1 MSTGSAVGTERVSR
15 VVGYAIEKGSFQESS
30 PNLPQ
35 KIIVFGEANTDKQSG
50 LTVEKFDFTTAKEV
64 GDAYGYGSPLHQIAR
79 ILRPINSQGVGGIP
93 TTIIPQ
99 VTAEAAT
106 ATTIKFAVTAS
117 AATKS
122 TTHYVVING
131 RNNVDGE
138 FYAIN
143 VVAGEAAAAIEAKM
157 IAAVNAVLGAPVVAS
172 VDSGDVL
179 FTSKWKGVSSVD
191 LNITID
197 TNGDDAGVVY
207 AQSTKVDGTGAV
219 SLTTSLALFGNEWN
233 TIVVNPYGDSTT
245 LAALES
251 FNGVPGVST
260 PTGRYSGIV
269 FKPFM
274 ALFGSVK
281 DAKADLI
288 AITDASARKDQVTN
302 VLCPAPKSSG
312 MPFEAAAN
320 MTVLVAPMW
329 QDNPHLDVSN
339 MPYPDMPIPTNT
351 SVGDMENYEN
361 RDYLVKRGCS
371 TVNVVNGKY
380 TVQDLVTT
388 YHPAGEEPPQFRY
401 ARNLNIDWN
410 VRYSYF
416 LQEQINVLDHAIIAS
431 DQPSRVG
438 KIVKPKQWKQILI
451 SLCKDLGDRALIT
464 DVAFFED
471 SIRVATSTTNPDRFE
486 TTFSYKRSSYARI
499 CATVATAGF
508 AFGIN

>member
-35 KIIVFGEANTDKQSG
+35 KIIIFGEANTAKQSG
-50 LTVEKFDFTTAKEV
+50 LTVAKFDFTTAKEV

-99 VTAEAAT
+99 VTDGAAT
-106 ATTIKFAVTAS
+106 ATTIKYAVTGT
-117 AATKS
+117 ATKS

-131 RNNVDGE
+131 RDNVDGE

-143 VVAGEAAAAIEAKM
+143 VVSGDNAAAIEAKV
-157 IAAVNAVLGAPVVAS
+157 IAAVNAVLGCPVIAS
-172 VDSGDVL
+172 VDTSDVL
-179 FTSKWKGVSSVD
+179 FTSKWKGVTSAD
-191 LNITID
+191 LNITVD
-197 TNGDDAGVVY
+197 TNGDDAGLVY
-207 AQSTKVDGTGAV
+207 AQSTKVNGTGVV

-245 LAALES
+245 LAALET

-260 PTGRYSGIV
+260 PTGRYAGIV
-269 FKPFM
+269 FKPFV
-274 ALFGSVK
+274 ALFGSIK

-312 MPFEAAAN
+312 MPYEAAAN
-320 MTVLVAPMW
+320 MAVLVAPMW
-329 QDNPHLDVSN
+329 QNNPHLDISN
-339 MPYPDMPIPTNT
+339 MPYPDMPIPDNT
-351 SVGDMENYEN
+351 SIGDMETYEN

-401 ARNLNIDWN
+401 VRNLNIDWN
-410 VRYSYF
+410 VRYSYY
-416 LQEQINVLDHAIIAS
+416 LQEQINVLDHAIIES
-431 DQPSRVG
+431 NQPSRVG
-438 KIVKPKQWKQILI
+438 KIVKTKQWKQILI
-451 SLCKDLGDRALIT
+451 SLGKDLGDRALIT

-471 SIRVATSTTNPDRFE
+471 SIRVSTSTTNPDRFE
-486 TTFSYKRSSYARI
+486 TTFSYKRSAYARI

>member
-35 KIIVFGEANTDKQSG
+35 KIIIFGEANTANQSG

-99 VTAEAAT
+99 VTDGAAT
-106 ATTIKFAVTAS
+106 ATTIKYAVTGT
-117 AATKS
+117 ATKS

-131 RNNVDGE
+131 RDNVDGE

-143 VVAGEAAAAIEAKM
+143 VVSGDNAAAIEAKV
-157 IAAVNAVLGAPVVAS
+157 IAAVNAVLCCPVIAS
-172 VDSGDVL
+172 VDTSDVL
-179 FTSKWKGVSSVD
+179 FTSKWKGATSAD
-191 LNITID
+191 LNITVD
-197 TNGDDAGVVY
+197 TNGDDAGLVY
-207 AQSTKVDGTGAV
+207 AQSTKVNGTGVV

-245 LAALES
+245 LAALET

-260 PTGRYSGIV
+260 PTGRYAGIV
-269 FKPFM
+269 FKPFV
-274 ALFGSVK
+274 ALFGSIK

-288 AITDASARKDQVTN
+288 AITDASARKVQVTN

-312 MPFEAAAN
+312 MPYEAAAN
-320 MTVLVAPMW
+320 MAVLVAPMW
-329 QDNPHLDVSN
+329 QNNPHLDVSN
-339 MPYPDMPIPTNT
+339 MPYPDMPIPDNT
-351 SVGDMENYEN
+351 SIGDMEDYEN

-401 ARNLNIDWN
+401 VRNLNIDWN

-416 LQEQINVLDHAIIAS
+416 LQEQINVLDHAIIES
-431 DQPSRVG
+431 NQPSRVG

-451 SLCKDLGDRALIT
+451 SLGKDLGDRALIT

-471 SIRVATSTTNPDRFE
+471 SIRVSTSTTNPDRFE
-486 TTFSYKRSSYARI
+486 TTFSYKRSAYARI

>member
-1 MSTGSAVGTERVSR
+1 MSTGSAVGTDRVSR

-35 KIIVFGEANTDKQSG
+35 KIIIFGEANTNKQSG

-79 ILRPINSQGVGGIP
+79 ILRPINSQGVGCIP

-99 VTAEAAT
+99 VTNGAAT
-106 ATTIKFAVTAS
+106 ATTIKYAVTGT
-117 AATKS
+117 ATKS

-131 RNNVDGE
+131 RDNVDGE

-143 VVAGEAAAAIEAKM
+143 VVKDDNAAAIEAKV
-157 IAAVNAVLGAPVVAS
+157 IAAVNAVLGCPVIAS
-172 VDSGDVL
+172 ADSSDIL
-179 FTSKWKGVSSVD
+179 FTSKWKGVTSAD
-191 LNITID
+191 LNITVD
-197 TNGDDAGVVY
+197 TNGDDAGLVY
-207 AQSTKVDGTGAV
+207 AQSTKVDGTGVV

-245 LAALES
+245 LAALET

-260 PTGRYSGIV
+260 PIGRYAGIV
-269 FKPFM
+269 FKPFV
-274 ALFGSVK
+274 ALFGSIK

-320 MTVLVAPMW
+320 MAVLVAPMW

-351 SVGDMENYEN
+351 SIGDMETYDN

-410 VRYSYF
+410 VRYSYY

-431 DQPSRVG
+431 DQPARVG

-451 SLCKDLGDRALIT
+451 SLGKDLGDRALIT
-464 DVAFFED
+464 DVPFFED
-471 SIRVATSTTNPDRFE
+471 SIRVSTSTTNPDRFE